1 MKTSASGG
9 RFMPEGSEMPG
20 SGLDSPAP
28 TIPSTFE
35 TQKKAKS
42 FPLMS
47 PLCRLLNGREECN
60 SFNAREVRCY
70 CNQPK
75 CVPQGYMC
83 RGKKCFTELPTP
95 SRANTPLSQAGH
107 STHSG
112 CLDESFKHR
121 QCPAGFLCCDQD
133 LCNHVD
139 SPAMR
144 NRLNKT
150 LQVLISGQGAYLAP
164 LQPNNHGSQTTDSL
178 FTTTTATIIVAICGF
193 VVMLLIASLAVRWLR
208 PVPVQTTNKFV
219 PHRTPDNGPP
229 LLGPPKVP
237 LV

>member
-1 MKTSASGG
+1 MHVIDPTVHFQLMQRAWAVLPLKMLHNRSQNPKRSIVT
-9 RFMPEGSEMPG
+9 
-20 SGLDSPAP
+20 
-28 TIPSTFE
+28 TIPLITD
-35 TQKKAKS
+35 
-42 FPLMS
+42 
-47 PLCRLLNGREECN
+47 

-150 LQVLISGQGAYLAP
+150 LQ
-164 LQPNNHGSQTTDSL
+164 GSTSALL
-178 FTTTTATIIVAICGF
+178 F
-193 VVMLLIASLAVRWLR
+193 
-208 PVPVQTTNKFV
+208 PVS
-219 PHRTPDNGPP
+219 H
-229 LLGPPKVP
+229 
-237 LV
+237 